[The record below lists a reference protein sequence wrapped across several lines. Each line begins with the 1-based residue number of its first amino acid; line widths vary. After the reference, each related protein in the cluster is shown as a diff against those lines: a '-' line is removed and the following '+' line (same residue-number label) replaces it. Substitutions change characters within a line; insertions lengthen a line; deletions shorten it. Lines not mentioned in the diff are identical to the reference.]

1 MKKMNVTLT
10 PAAKHLFDVELGSD
24 DGMGSGG
31 RNVENPLNVSLK
43 QGAQITKLDKN
54 AKKRKTQAPS
64 LPADEEHTDHGE
76 DAPDKTDGVDPKPE
90 DGDFESSPN
99 APLRQGAKTSKQ
111 NKDTKKKKARAPP
124 PPADEEHTDHGEDG
138 PDETDG
144 VGKKPGR
151 LSKAIIS
158 QAYALRQK
166 YHDDLQHL
174 ATKEGKTVTSLL
186 LAVGDTL
193 PDGRALNTWNAF
205 QAYATHPEGLKMEC
219 QEGQSPTEFQESI
232 RAAYRKKRDGA
243 EDVEEAFADV
253 VEWYMERLSAQTA
266 NSRMKGLSEKKLKD
280 IAKPTPPVPELGP
293 GPPARGA
300 CAEGPGPHPAPL
312 PASAFVFAASS
323 SPNPPKPLARS
334 GPAGRERGSHEKTCS
349 CSQQPLRAPSL
360 HARLR
365 RTRGTRNPAATAA
378 GY

>member
-1 MKKMNVTLT
+1 M
-10 PAAKHLFDVELGSD
+10 DS
-24 DGMGSGG
+24 
-31 RNVENPLNVSLK
+31 
-43 QGAQITKLDKN
+43 
-54 AKKRKTQAPS
+54 
-64 LPADEEHTDHGE
+64 
-76 DAPDKTDGVDPKPE
+76 
-90 DGDFESSPN
+90 
-99 APLRQGAKTSKQ
+99 
-111 NKDTKKKKARAPP
+111 
-124 PPADEEHTDHGEDG
+124 
-138 PDETDG
+138 

-166 YHDDLQHL
+166 YHADLQHL

-232 RAAYRKKRDGA
+232 RAAYRKKQDGA

-280 IAKPTPPVPELGP
+280 IAKPFNNRVSFVIWIHNLNVHWLILFQGRQAYEVYQVSVFGWVVDAVSAKAIAFGADPLFKAMRDAEPTHMKNQSVNYGTMIHTQLMKQLQGGDNLDPAKGILVNRFHKAGNNHELL
-293 GPPARGA
+293 RGILKDVWL
-300 CAEGPGPHPAPL
+300 ESL
-312 PASAFVFAASS
+312 SVY
-323 SPNPPKPLARS
+323 LAYFDR
-334 GPAGRERGSHEKTCS
+334 HLC
-349 CSQQPLRAPSL
+349 
-360 HARLR
+360 
-365 RTRGTRNPAATAA
+365 
-378 GY
+378 Y